1 MNELRSITVTSCM
14 KKIILIFMI
23 SNALASAETC
33 RDVVRDA
40 SGRIVQTVESQK
52 NSNGT
57 TKSVT
62 RDASGRIVSTSSG
75 APSANGKMQTTY
87 RDASGRLI
95 GSAATQTTPG
105 GSKAAPRPA
114 QAPVPPAQRNFAT
127 PRDESPVA
135 RQTAMD

>member
-14 KKIILIFMI
+14 KKNILIFMI

-95 GSAATQTTPG
+95 ETRQD

-114 QAPVPPAQRNFAT
+114 QAQAPPAQRNSAM
-127 PRDESPVA
+127 PRDESPAA